1 MFRFARPSSLLA
13 ATAVAVIVAGCAQG
27 GAGGATPTP
36 AASAGASAGASQEA
50 SASGTVYTINLQQ
63 SNLGAYLTGEDGKSL
78 YVFAKD
84 TANTSNC
91 TSSGGC
97 MTTWPPFTLDSGET
111 AVAGSGVTGTV
122 STIQRSDGTTQ
133 VAINGHPV
141 YYFSGDAAAGQTNG
155 QGFKN
160 IWFLA
165 GADGSALQSA
175 SSSGGYG
182 Y

>member
-1 MFRFARPSSLLA
+1 MFRFARSSSLLA
-13 ATAVAVIVAGCAQG
+13 ATAVAIIVAGCAQSG
-27 GAGGATPTP
+27 SGGATPTP
-36 AASAGASAGASQEA
+36 AGSTGATASQA
-50 SASGTVYTINLQQ
+50 ANASGAVYTINLQQ

-91 TSSGGC
+91 TSAGGC
-97 MTTWPPFTLDSGET
+97 MATWPPFTLDPGES
-111 AVAGSGVTGTV
+111 AVAGTGVTGTV
-122 STIQRSDGTTQ
+122 STIQRSDGSTQ

-155 QGFKN
+155 QGFKG
-160 IWFLA
+160 IWYLA
-165 GADGSALQSA
+165 AADGSPLQGAAA
-175 SSSGGYG
+175 SSGYG